1 MGNDDD
7 DGDDGD
13 DGGDGDGDGDVDGE
27 GCANTK
33 MVVRCQICQLLP
45 LSHWQWVDARLGD
58 GYFGGQ
64 HNPFSNQQWV
74 ANTIEVDSSYWV

>member
-1 MGNDDD
+1 MGATGHLCTDDD
-7 DGDDGD
+7 DGGDEGGDDGD

-45 LSHWQWVDARLGD
+45 LSHWQ
-58 GYFGGQ
+58 
-64 HNPFSNQQWV
+64 
-74 ANTIEVDSSYWV
+74 

>member
-1 MGNDDD
+1 MAL
-7 DGDDGD
+7 DGDGDGG
-13 DGGDGDGDGDVDGE
+13 DGGDGDGSDVVGDEDGE
-27 GCANTK
+27 GSGNTK

-64 HNPFSNQQWV
+64 HNPFSNQ
-74 ANTIEVDSSYWV
+74 